1 MYNLLLNKRENMK
14 NKLSLAVLA
23 ALCVTSVSAMQ
34 FQTLGYKSVGMGG
47 AGVASSSGSVATYNN
62 PALLA
67 KSTYNVEVSLG
78 GGISTYDHGA
88 GASMQALDNSG
99 FIDTMDKIS
108 NDTGSLT
115 ESDKQNLIDGKNIV
129 MAMDSDSVEL
139 APQAYFAAQVS
150 GFGIGV
156 FGSSDAV
163 GTAVVSQAHDQL
175 IFTDDGTNYIHIDD
189 NGNET
194 PSTAV
199 AYTSSSIDYAVNN
212 NLTYVQ
218 AVGIGLAE
226 VPVAYGH
233 KFELSGGNI
242 MIGGAAKF
250 MQAITY
256 TETLSI
262 DNSGSSD
269 DKNDKTSTSFGIDL
283 GLAYEPSFAKDL
295 TIAIVAKNLN
305 SPEFDF
311 IDGSTHSIDPMIR
324 AGIAYNIFDSLEIA
338 ADIDL
343 TENDTFVGEVKSQ
356 MLGGGL
362 NFQPTSWFS
371 LRGGLMQN
379 LDSNDKAEMIY
390 TAGLGI
396 GVKWFQIDLS
406 GQMSQNTT
414 TVDGQEYPQYAK
426 VNLALISRW

>member
-1 MYNLLLNKRENMK
+1 MYNPLLNKRENMK

-67 KSTYNVEVSLG
+67 KTTYDVEISLG

-88 GASMQALDNSG
+88 GASFMALDDSG
-99 FIDTMDKIS
+99 FLDTLDKAD
-108 NDTGSLT
+108 NDITSLT
-115 ESDKQNLIDGKNIV
+115 ANDKQSLIDGKDILVGMNGN
-129 MAMDSDSVEL
+129 SVEI

-150 GFGIGV
+150 SFGIGV

-163 GTAVVSQAHDQL
+163 GTAVVDQTHDQL
-175 IFTDDGTNYIHIDD
+175 YFTDGTQTFDIDGN
-189 NGNET
+189 
-194 PSTAV
+194 
-199 AYTSSSIDYAVNN
+199 SIDATQATYMAESIEYAVNN
-212 NLTYVQ
+212 GLTYVQ

-233 KFELSGGNI
+233 KFELSGGNL
-242 MIGGAAKF
+242 MIGGAAKY

-256 TETLSI
+256 IETLNI
-262 DNSGSSD
+262 DNSDDSDSSSD
-269 DKNDKTSTSFGIDL
+269 KKDKTSSNFGIDL

-295 TIAIVAKNLN
+295 TIAIVGKNLN

-311 IDGSTHSIDPMIR
+311 VDGSIVKIDPMIR
-324 AGIAYNIFDSLEIA
+324 AGVAYSILDSLEVA
-338 ADIDL
+338 VDMDL

-356 MLGGGL
+356 MIGGGVS
-362 NFQPTSWFS
+362 FHPTSWFAV
-371 LRGGLMQN
+371 RGGLMQN

-390 TAGLGI
+390 TAGLGV
-396 GVKWFQIDLS
+396 GVKWLQIDLS
-406 GQMSQNTT
+406 AQMSQNST

-426 VNLALISRW
+426 VNLALVSRW

>member
-1 MYNLLLNKRENMK
+1 MK
-14 NKLSLAVLA
+14 YKLSLIVIA
-23 ALCVTSVSAMQ
+23 ALCITSASAMQ

-67 KSTYNVEVSLG
+67 KTTYDVEISLG

-99 FIDTMDKIS
+99 FIDTMDRIS
-108 NDTGSLT
+108 NNIASLT
-115 ESDKQNLIDGKNIV
+115 VADKANLINGKDIV
-129 MAMDSDSVEL
+129 MAMDGNSVEL
-139 APQAYFAAQVS
+139 APQAYFAAQFS
-150 GFGIGV
+150 SFGMGV
-156 FGSSDAV
+156 FGSSDVV
-163 GTAVVSQAHDQL
+163 GTAVVDQAYDQL

-194 PSTAV
+194 ISSAG

-212 NLTYVQ
+212 DLTYVQ
-218 AVGIGLAE
+218 AIGIALSE

-233 KFELSGGNI
+233 KFELSGGNL
-242 MIGGAAKF
+242 MLGGAAKF

-269 DKNDKTSTSFGIDL
+269 NKNDKTSTDFGLDL
-283 GLAYEPSFAKDL
+283 GLAYEPSFAKEL
-295 TIAIVAKNLN
+295 TIAVVAKNLN
-305 SPEFDF
+305 SPEFEF
-311 IDGSTHSIDPMIR
+311 TNGSTVKIDPMIR
-324 AGIAYNIFDSLEIA
+324 AGVAYNILDSLEFA

-343 TENDTFVGEVKSQ
+343 TENETFVGDVKSQ

-362 NFQPTSWFS
+362 SYQPSSWFS
-371 LRGGLMQN
+371 VRGGLMTN

-390 TAGLGI
+390 TAGLGL
-396 GVKWFQIDLS
+396 GLKWLQVDLS
-406 GQMSQNTT
+406 AQMSQNST
-414 TVDGQEYPQYAK
+414 TVDGESYPQYAK

>member
-1 MYNLLLNKRENMK
+1 MK
-14 NKLSLAVLA
+14 NKLSLAVIT
-23 ALCVTSVSAMQ
+23 ALCITSASAMQ
-34 FQTLGYKSVGMGG
+34 FQTLGYQAIGMGG
-47 AGVASSSGSVATYNN
+47 AGVANSSGSVATYNN

-67 KSTYNVEVSLG
+67 KTTYDVEISLG

-88 GASMQALDNSG
+88 GASFKALDDSG
-99 FIDTMDKIS
+99 FMDTMDKIS
-108 NDTGSLT
+108 NDTASLT
-115 ESDKQNLIDGKNIV
+115 IDDQQKLVDGKNIV
-129 MAMDSDSVEL
+129 MAMDGDSVEL

-150 GFGIGV
+150 SFGIGV
-156 FGSSDAV
+156 FGSSDVV
-163 GTAVVSQAHDQL
+163 GRAVVDPAHDRL
-175 IFTDDGTNYIHIDD
+175 IFANTTGVGATHYELNDDGTQSDSNLATY
-189 NGNET
+189 N
-194 PSTAV
+194 
-199 AYTSSSIDYAVNN
+199 SSSIEVAVNDG
-212 NLTYVQ
+212 LTYVQ

-233 KFELSGGNI
+233 KFELSGGNL
-242 MIGGAAKF
+242 MIGGAVKY
-250 MQAITY
+250 MHAITY

-262 DNSGSSD
+262 DNSDDDSSD
-269 DKNDKTSTSFGIDL
+269 DRNDITSSDFGIDL

-295 TIAIVAKNLN
+295 TIAVVAKNLN

-311 IDGSTHSIDPMIR
+311 VDGTKHTIDPMIR
-324 AGIAYNIFDSLEIA
+324 AGVAYNILDSLEIA

-343 TENDTFVGEVKSQ
+343 TKNETFVGEVKSQ
-356 MLGGGL
+356 MIGGGL

-390 TAGLGI
+390 TAGLGL

-406 GQMSQNTT
+406 AQMSKNST
-414 TVDGQEYPQYAK
+414 TVDGTDYPQYAK